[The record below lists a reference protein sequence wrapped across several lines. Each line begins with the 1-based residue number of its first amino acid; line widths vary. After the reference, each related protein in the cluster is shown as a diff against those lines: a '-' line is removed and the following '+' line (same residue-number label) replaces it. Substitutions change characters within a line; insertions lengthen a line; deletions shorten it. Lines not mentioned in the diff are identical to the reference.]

1 MTYAIEKGI
10 PAPDLRLV
18 RKKLAKYP
26 FAKMRVGDSFF
37 SILDSTKR
45 ISPSIAAFYKKNP
58 TKRFTCRKVEGGT
71 RVWRIK

>member
-26 FAKMRVGDSFF
+26 FAKMKVGDSFF
-37 SILDSTKR
+37 SSVDSCRR
-45 ISPSIAAFYKKNP
+45 ISPSIAIFYKTNP
-58 TKRFTCRKVEGGT
+58 NKRFTTRTVEGGT